1 MRYKFSENNR
11 KTYAKLPFFLSY
23 RKMTVVRN
31 ENTPATE
38 GASTDNRVSYF
49 RLFRFATKWE
59 LFLIF
64 LATIL
69 AAVSAATMPMII
81 VVFGEFSTILIERK
95 FSVGASSETI
105 LLWMFGGGKVLDNA
119 TWEESRVEIINDSES
134 YLIWLSILAA
144 IQFVAS
150 VMFVDIFNYTALK
163 QITRIRVRFFQAIV
177 RQEMSWYDNS
187 HDNNFASRLTDDI
200 DKIRDGMSE
209 KLGMFLMLML
219 TFLIC
224 IIISLVYGWKLSLVI
239 LACLPVLIVCN
250 FFVLKFQSALT
261 AKELDA
267 YSNAGAVA
275 EEVLSSI
282 RTVVAFGGEEK
293 EADRYAQRLKPAQK
307 AGRRK
312 GAFSGLGE
320 GLLRMFS
327 YSINSLA
334 FWYGVTLILED
345 RTKAVKEYTP
355 AILMIVFFG
364 ILVGSENMA
373 KAGPFLEAFATAR
386 ASAYAIFK
394 VIDRESAIDP
404 MAETGKII
412 NTGMRGDVEFNGV
425 SFHYPSRPDVPILK
439 NLNISVGHGQTIA
452 LVGHSGCGKS
462 TILQL
467 LQRFYDPTGGKVCV
481 DGYDIKQLNTS
492 WLRSNIAVVGQEPC
506 LFATSVKENIR
517 CGKPDATQ
525 KEIENAAKSSGVHD
539 FIISLPD
546 GYDTQVG
553 ELGAQMS
560 GGQKQRIAIAR
571 ALIQNPKILLLDEA
585 TSALDSQTE
594 KLVQDTLER
603 ASKGRTTI
611 IVTHRLASIRK
622 ADRIVLM
629 DRGIVLEDGTHFDL
643 MKLQGKYYNLV
654 RVDSLQSAQADNV
667 VVEKDEE
674 KIKKRKDSKR
684 ELTKFDNHV
693 HFEENSLKVNNDDG
707 KEDKINSFRIFL
719 RILRMTRAEWCY
731 LILGAIAAGLIGMS
745 YTAFA
750 ILLGDIYGALSIED
764 PEEVQAETNI
774 LCIAFLIVGIITATS
789 CFLQNFMFNTTGVNL
804 TTRLRS
810 KAFRSIMRQEM
821 AWFDQDFNS
830 VGALT
835 ARLSGDAANVRSAV
849 GQPIGG
855 IIQAITTLVVG
866 ISVAMVYSWKLA
878 LVCMCFVPLVLGSVI
893 FEAKF
898 MTTSFMAEKK
908 AIEEATKIATE
919 ALLNIRTVASL
930 RQESN
935 MVGRY
940 SKEIQNVER
949 SVKRKLMFRGSVFS
963 IGQSAPMFAYAVALY
978 YGGVLVA
985 NEGVSYENLIK
996 VSDSLL
1002 YAAMMLGQSLAF
1014 VPSLTAAFLAA
1025 HRLFQIIDRK
1035 PIIQSPK
1042 DINDNKRQEYESTVT
1057 YASVE
1062 FSYPTR
1068 SEVPVLQGLDLKVL
1082 SGKTVALVGPSGCG
1096 KSTCVQLLQRF
1107 YDPDNGRI
1115 FLNSEEISSEIEIP
1129 NLRGKIGIVSQEP
1142 VLFDRTIA
1150 ENIAYGDN
1158 SKEVSLAEV
1167 IEAAKQANIHSFIT
1181 SLPLGYDTSLGTK
1194 GTQLSGGQK
1203 QRIAIARALV
1213 RNPKILLLDE
1223 ATSALDAESE
1233 QIVQQALELAKSG
1246 RTCLIIAH
1254 RLSTIQNADIICV
1267 IQGGRVI
1274 EQGTHDE
1281 LLARGGFY
1289 SKLYIT
1295 QPIN

>member
-1 MRYKFSENNR
+1 
-11 KTYAKLPFFLSY
+11 
-23 RKMTVVRN
+23 MTVVKN
-31 ENTPATE
+31 EDTPAE
-38 GASTDNRVSYF
+38 ESSTANRVSYF

-69 AAVSAATMPMII
+69 TAISAATMPMII
-81 VVFGEFSTILIERK
+81 VTFGEFSTILIERELA
-95 FSVGASSETI
+95 GTSSETI
-105 LLWMFGGGKVLDNA
+105 LLWMFGGGKVLSNA
-119 TWEESRVEIINDSES
+119 SEEETRVEIINDSEA

-144 IQFVAS
+144 IQFVSS

-163 QITRIRVRFFQAIV
+163 QITRIRVRYFQAIV
-177 RQEMSWYDNS
+177 RQEMSWYDSTN
-187 HDNNFASRLTDDI
+187 DNNFASRLTDDI
-200 DKIRDGMSE
+200 DKIRDGVSE

-219 TFLIC
+219 TFIIC

-293 EADRYAQRLKPAQK
+293 EAERYAKRLKPAQK

-334 FWYGVTLILED
+334 FWYGVTLILDD
-345 RTKAVKEYTP
+345 RSKEEKEYTP

-386 ASAYAIFK
+386 ASAYSIFK
-394 VIDRESAIDP
+394 IIDRESAIDP
-404 MAETGKII
+404 MSGNGKVI
-412 NTGMRGDVEFNGV
+412 NTGMRGDVQFQGV
-425 SFHYPSRPDVPILK
+425 SFHYPSRPDVPILR
-439 NLNISVGHGQTIA
+439 NLNISVSSGQTIA

-467 LQRFYDPTGGKVCV
+467 LQRFYDPKEGQICI
-481 DGYDIKQLNTS
+481 DGYDIKMLNTS
-492 WLRSNIAVVGQEPC
+492 WLRSNIGIVGQEPV

-517 CGKPDATQ
+517 CGKPEATQ

-611 IVTHRLASIRK
+611 IVTHRLSSIRK

-643 MKLQGKYYNLV
+643 MKLQGKYYNMV
-654 RVDSLQSAQADNV
+654 RADSLQSAQADNV
-667 VVEKDEE
+667 TVEKEEDE
-674 KIKKRKDSKR
+674 KKKKRDSKG
-684 ELTKFDNHV
+684 LLKFDNHV
-693 HFEENSLKVNNDDG
+693 HFEENALKAVADEE
-707 KEDKINSFRIFL
+707 KEEKINSYRVFV
-719 RILRMTRAEWCY
+719 RILKMTRAEWCY
-731 LILGAIAAGLIGMS
+731 LFLGAISAGLIGMS
-745 YTAFA
+745 YTSFA
-750 ILLGDIYGALSIED
+750 ILLGDIYGALSLED
-764 PEEVQAETNI
+764 PEEVQDRTNI

-789 CFLQNFMFNTTGVNL
+789 CFLQSFMFNTTGVNL

-810 KAFRSIMRQEM
+810 RAFRSIMRQEM
-821 AWFDQDFNS
+821 AWFDRDTNS

-849 GQPIGG
+849 GPPIGG

-866 ISVAMVYSWKLA
+866 ISVSMVYSWKLA

-930 RQESN
+930 RQEAS
-935 MVGRY
+935 MVARY
-940 SKEIQNVER
+940 SLEIQKVEK

-978 YGGVLVA
+978 YGGLLVA
-985 NEGVSYENLIK
+985 NEGLGYEKLIK

-1035 PIIQSPK
+1035 PVIQSPK
-1042 DINDNKRQEYESTVT
+1042 DINDNKKQEYESTIN
-1057 YASVE
+1057 YAAVE

-1129 NLRGKIGIVSQEP
+1129 HLRGKIGIVSQEP
-1142 VLFDRTIA
+1142 VLFDKTIA

-1158 SKEVSLAEV
+1158 SREVSTAEV
-1167 IEAAKQANIHSFIT
+1167 IAAAKTANIHSFIS
-1181 SLPLGYDTSLGTK
+1181 SLPLGYDTGLGTK

-1203 QRIAIARALV
+1203 QRIAIARALL

-1267 IQGGRVI
+1267 IQCGRVT
-1274 EQGTHDE
+1274 EQGTHEE

-1289 SKLYIT
+1289 SRLYNT

>member
-1 MRYKFSENNR
+1 
-11 KTYAKLPFFLSY
+11 
-23 RKMTVVRN
+23 MTVVRN
-31 ENTPATE
+31 EETPEDSAA
-38 GASTDNRVSYF
+38 ASRVSYF
-49 RLFRFATKWE
+49 RLYRFATKWE
-59 LFLIF
+59 LFLIL
-64 LATIL
+64 LATIFT
-69 AAVSAATMPMII
+69 AISAATMPMII

-105 LLWMFGGGKVLDNA
+105 LLWMFGGGNVLINA
-119 TWEESRVEIINDSES
+119 TWEETRVEIINDSEA

-150 VMFVDIFNYTALK
+150 VLFVDIFNYTALK
-163 QITRIRVRFFQAIV
+163 QITRIRVRYFQAIV
-177 RQEMSWYDNS
+177 RQEMAWYDNTN
-187 HDNNFASRLTDDI
+187 DNNFASRLTDDI

-209 KLGMFLMLML
+209 KVGMFLMLML

-293 EADRYAQRLKPAQK
+293 EAERYAKRLKPAQK

-345 RTKAVKEYTP
+345 RGKEVKEYTP

-386 ASAYAIFK
+386 ASAYSIFK
-394 VIDRESAIDP
+394 IIDRESAIDP
-404 MAETGKII
+404 MSGNGKVI
-412 NTGMRGDVEFNGV
+412 NTGMKGDVDFQGV
-425 SFHYPSRPDVPILK
+425 SFHYPSRPDVPTLR
-439 NLNISVGHGQTIA
+439 NLNISVGAGQTIA

-467 LQRFYDPTGGKVCV
+467 LQRFYDPNEGKVCV
-481 DGYDIKQLNTS
+481 DGYDIRLLNTS
-492 WLRSNIAVVGQEPC
+492 WLRSNIAVVGQEPV

-611 IVTHRLASIRK
+611 IVTHRLSSIRK

-629 DRGIVLEDGTHFDL
+629 DRGIVLEDGSHFDL

-654 RVDSLQSAQADNV
+654 RADSLQNAQADNV
-667 VVEKDEE
+667 ATEKEEDE
-674 KIKKRKDSKR
+674 KKKKRDSKGR
-684 ELTKFDNHV
+684 ELMKFDNHV
-693 HFEENSLKVNNDDG
+693 HFEENTLKASSDDG
-707 KEDKINSFRIFL
+707 KEEKINSFRVFV
-719 RILRMTRAEWCY
+719 RILKMTKAEWCY
-731 LILGAIAAGLIGMS
+731 LFLGAISAGIIGMS

-810 KAFRSIMRQEM
+810 RAFRSIMKQEM
-821 AWFDQDFNS
+821 AWFDQDVNS

-849 GQPIGG
+849 GPPIGG

-930 RQESN
+930 RQEGS
-935 MVGRY
+935 MVSRY
-940 SKEIQNVER
+940 SKEIQKVER

-985 NEGVSYENLIK
+985 NEGVAYENLIK

-1025 HRLFQIIDRK
+1025 HRLFQMMDRK

-1042 DINDNKRQEYESTVT
+1042 DINDNKRQEYESTVSF
-1057 YASVE
+1057 ASVE

-1115 FLNSEEISSEIEIP
+1115 FLNSEEISSEIGIP
-1129 NLRGKIGIVSQEP
+1129 DLRGKIGIVSQEP
-1142 VLFDRTIA
+1142 VLFDKTIA

-1158 SKEVSLAEV
+1158 ARDVPLAEV
-1167 IEAAKQANIHSFIT
+1167 IEAAKSANIHSFIS
-1181 SLPLGYDTSLGTK
+1181 SLPLGYDTNLGSK

-1233 QIVQQALELAKSG
+1233 QIVQQALDLAKSG

-1267 IQGGRVI
+1267 IQQGKVT
-1274 EQGTHDE
+1274 EQGTHEE

-1289 SKLYIT
+1289 SLLYNT